1 MLSISLFIILK
12 LYNEPLLNVHKAKAD
27 IEVLAQN
34 ILEDYRKDELT
45 ANKKYVGNLIQIQ
58 GKVSKITIEN
68 GNSVIS
74 LKDINDESSIMCHMS
89 PEENLKALKL
99 KDGDQIVLKG
109 ICTGYLMDVIMVRC
123 IIINN

>member
-1 MLSISLFIILK
+1 MVSISLFIILK
-12 LYNEPLLNVHKAKAD
+12 LYNEPLLNVQKSKAD

-34 ILEDYRKDELT
+34 ILEDYRKDEVS

-58 GKVSKITIEN
+58 GKVSKISVED
-68 GNSVIS
+68 GNSVIT
-74 LKDINDESSIMCHMS
+74 LKDINEESSIMCHMS

-99 KDGDQIVLKG
+99 KNGDQIVLKG

-123 IIINN
+123 ILINN